1 MGQLNYTTA
10 KVNELLAKM
19 EDMPDSVEDGKTP
32 VLETGTTQTLA
43 PGQDATSEV
52 VANGE
57 DENGNPKYKLNFGIP
72 RGADGKDSS
81 GTGGGGGTAD
91 EVDWNNVQGKPSWVN
106 SSTKPTYTAEEVGA
120 LPSST
125 KIPAKTSQLEN
136 DSGFLTGTS
145 LKTVNGHSLVGSGDI
160 TVGGGEGSSGG
171 TQADAYFLPEAVFDL
186 SAGASQQDIL
196 TALGGTSK
204 VLELE
209 EQVLAN
215 GKQAFLHKNSD
226 VLASY
231 TVPVSVTRYSFAI
244 HNLVIS
250 YSYAYRGSI
259 IAGELPRLVHACI
272 FLIFDVG
279 NQVTHAGIKV
289 VYEDGYE
296 LGTSLIY
303 LNNESTSE
311 EVSAAIGGLDGLK
324 AAIQAVK
331 DGNRLVIRGT
341 PQESLAQYITAY
353 NCDLQVSSYSELEN
367 GDLALTFSFFWYA
380 VMGMGHG
387 DVAIFYT
394 AETGAFSVLLNTGQ

>member
-72 RGADGKDSS
+72 KGYDGTESS
-81 GTGGGGGTAD
+81 GGGGVAD
-91 EVDWNNVQGKPSWVN
+91 SVQWEDVLNKPSWVN
-106 SSTKPTYTAEEVGA
+106 SSTKPAYTASEVGA
-120 LPSST
+120 LPST
-125 KIPAKTSQLEN
+125 TIIPSNTSQLEN

-226 VLASY
+226 ALASY
-231 TVPVSVTRYSFAI
+231 TVPVSVTCFSFI
-244 HNLVIS
+244 LRDLFIS
-250 YSYAYRGSI
+250 YSSAYESSI
-259 IAGELPRLVHACI
+259 TAGDVPSVVHTCI
-272 FLIFDVG
+272 FVRISG
-279 NQVTHAGIKV
+279 NNEVTDAGIKK
-289 VYEDGYE
+289 VYENGYE
-296 LGTSLIY
+296 LGTSLID
-303 LNNESTSE
+303 LTNESTSD

-331 DGNRLVIRGT
+331 DGNRLVMRGE

-367 GDLALTFSFFWYA
+367 GDLALTFSFFLYM
-380 VMGMGHG
+380 VMGMGHV
-387 DVAIFYT
+387 DMAIFYE
-394 AETGAFSVLLNTGQ
+394 AETGAFSVLLNTGQLA